1 MIIGLTGT
9 KASGKGIIAEILR
22 EKGFAY
28 SSTSDRVREEA
39 LKRGLENYTI
49 KDLQDIGNDLR
60 ERFGTDILAK
70 RTLERLKDFENII
83 IDGIRNLGEI
93 ENLKKHNA
101 IIIGVDAPQKQRFER
116 LLKRQRVSDPKN
128 WQEFLAME
136 SRDLGQGENQSGQ
149 QTRECIENS
158 DYRIINDGTPEELKQ
173 KIEYL
178 FMKLNLKK
186 DDIKKRELYIRP
198 TWDQYFMKMAALVA
212 ERSTCLRHH
221 IGAVIVKNE
230 RVLTTGYNG
239 SAKGMPNCN
248 EVGCLKDERK
258 IESGVGH
265 EICRAIH
272 AEQNAIIQAG
282 LHGINIDGSTMY
294 STHTP
299 CGVCAKLIVNAGIKR
314 VVSYHDYTDAEARIF
329 LNEAGIELIKVPKPE
344 NIISFRD

>member
-9 KASGKGIIAEILR
+9 KASGKGVIAEILR
-22 EKGFAY
+22 EKGFEY
-28 SSTSDRVREEA
+28 SSTSDIVREEA
-39 LKRGLENYTI
+39 QARRIIDYTI

-70 RTLERLKDFENII
+70 RTIEKLKGFENII

-93 ENLKKHNA
+93 EDLKKHNA
-101 IIIGVDAPQKQRFER
+101 IIISVDAPPEQRFKR
-116 LLKRQRVSDPKN
+116 LIARARESDPKG
-128 WQEFLAME
+128 WDSFLEME
-136 SRDLGQGENQSGQ
+136 NRDLGKDEKSSGQ
-149 QTRECIENS
+149 QVAKCIEAS
-158 DYRIINDGTPEELKQ
+158 DYKIINNGTLEELKQ

-178 FMKLNLKK
+178 LLKLNSQKEG
-186 DDIKKRELYIRP
+186 IQKRELYLRP
-198 TWDQYFMKMAALVA
+198 TWDKYFIKMAALVA

-221 IGAVIVKNE
+221 IGAIIVKNK

-248 EVGCLKDERK
+248 EVGCLKDEK
-258 IESGVGH
+258 QLASGVGH

-299 CGVCAKLIVNAGIKR
+299 CGVCAKIIVNSGIKR
-314 VVSYHDYTDAEARIF
+314 VVSYHDYIDADARIF
-329 LNEAGIELIKVPKPE
+329 LNEAGVELIKVPKPDH
-344 NIISFRD
+344 IISFRD